1 MDIGKKFIMDG
12 ILRMEL
18 YEFLSRELVRAGYI
32 DLQVFRTPIGH
43 RLVIYAERPG
53 MVIGRRGMRVREL
66 ATVLEKRFN
75 LENPQ
80 IDIAQIDTPD
90 LNAKIVAYHIGRA
103 LMRGVRYGRAAFI
116 ALRRIM
122 EAGAI
127 GAEVVMSGKL
137 TSDRA
142 RTVKFT
148 RGIVPKSGYPR
159 EILVD
164 EAKISVLLKPGVYG
178 VKVKIYKPV
187 AKLPDRI
194 TIVEA
199 TSHAQTESK

>member
-1 MDIGKKFIMDG
+1 MDIGKRFVMDG
-12 ILRMEL
+12 ILKMEL
-18 YEFLSRELVRAGYI
+18 YEFLSRELVRAGYV

-43 RLVIYAERPG
+43 RLLIYAERPG
-53 MVIGRRGMRVREL
+53 IVIGRRGMRIKEL
-66 ATVLEKRFN
+66 SAVLEKRFN
-75 LENPQ
+75 LENLQ
-80 IDIAQIDTPD
+80 IDIAQIDNPD
-90 LNAKIVAYHIGRA
+90 LNAKVVAYHIGRA

-127 GAEVVMSGKL
+127 GAEVIISGKL

-148 RGIVPKSGYPR
+148 RGIIPKSGHPR
-159 EILVD
+159 EVLVD
-164 EAKISVLLKPGVYG
+164 EAKISVLLKPGMYG
-178 VKVKIYKPV
+178 VKVKIYKPI

-199 TSHAQTESK
+199 TPHAKTESE